1 MPSEAVGRLA
11 AYARGPGRGA
21 TSPGRLF
28 LRRFRRHRL
37 AVASGAVLVLLALAS
52 LAAPLIAALLGHD
65 PHAVNLFGRFAP
77 PSRDHLLGTDDLGR
91 DLLLR
96 LLYGG
101 QVSLFV
107 GLIGATAAGVLGT
120 IVGVVAGYLG
130 GRIDALLMRLTD
142 AVIAL
147 PLLPLLIVLAA
158 VDLSKLG
165 LPAAVAHSESAS
177 LYRILLIVA
186 LVGWTTVARLV
197 RGATLSVRERDY
209 VRAAVALGAGPL
221 RIMMLHILP
230 NVVSPIIVATT
241 LSVGNVILTES
252 ILSFLGLG
260 IQPPLP
266 SWGNMLTN
274 AQELIWQAPALAIY
288 PGLLIFITV
297 IAFNFLGDGLQD
309 ALDPRAEEP

>member
-1 MPSEAVGRLA
+1 MKSDAVGRLA
-11 AYARGPGRGA
+11 ADARGPGRKA

-28 LRRFRRHRL
+28 LRRFWRHRL
-37 AVASGAVLVLLALAS
+37 AVASGGVLVLLALAS
-52 LAAPLIAALLGHD
+52 LAAPLIAAVAGHD
-65 PHAVNLFGRFAP
+65 PHTVNLFGRFAP

-107 GLIGATAAGVLGT
+107 GLIGAIAAGVLGT
-120 IVGVVAGYLG
+120 LVGVVAGYLG

-165 LPAAVAHSESAS
+165 LPAALAQSESAS

-221 RIMMLHILP
+221 RIMMLHVLP

>member
-1 MPSEAVGRLA
+1 MTSEAVGRLA
-11 AYARGPGRGA
+11 ADARGPGRKA

-28 LRRFRRHRL
+28 LRRFWRHRL
-37 AVASGAVLVLLALAS
+37 AVASGGVLVLLALAS
-52 LAAPLIAALLGHD
+52 LAAPLIAAVAGHD
-65 PHAVNLFGRFAP
+65 PHTVNLFGRFAP
-77 PSRDHLLGTDDLGR
+77 PSREHLLGTDDLGR

-107 GLIGATAAGVLGT
+107 GLIGAIAAGVLGT
-120 IVGVVAGYLG
+120 LVGVVAGYLG

-165 LPAAVAHSESAS
+165 LPAALAQSESAS

-221 RIMMLHILP
+221 RIMMLHVLP